1 MKRRTFITLLGGAAA
16 ARPLA
21 ARAEQSGKKWLIGFI
36 SHGYEKMYDA
46 LFKCLAN
53 SVTWKARTSLSSGD
67 LRRVERS
74 DSRSLPGRWF
84 NSRLISSS

>member
-1 MKRRTFITLLGGAAA
+1 
-16 ARPLA
+16 
-21 ARAEQSGKKWLIGFI
+21 
-36 SHGYEKMYDA
+36 
-46 LFKCLAN
+46 
-53 SVTWKARTSLSSGD
+53 